1 LAGFNYP
8 RRLSTTRTKNA
19 TTNSAMS
26 NKTNRVIV
34 IGPPVQSIHA
44 EDVVNAIRERDPE
57 QVASPSV
64 YR

>member
-1 LAGFNYP
+1 
-8 RRLSTTRTKNA
+8 
-19 TTNSAMS
+19 MS

-44 EDVVNAIRERDPE
+44 ENVVNAIRERDPE

>member
-44 EDVVNAIRERDPE
+44 GNVVNAIRERDPE